1 MSSHIGGERRS
12 RPRFGNLLEHLAA
25 AVLFALLIAAVASAM
40 LGATCFLVAHAP
52 WAFPLM
58 VVALALWCRTDR

>member
-1 MSSHIGGERRS
+1 MSSHIGGK
-12 RPRFGNLLEHLAA
+12 RPGLRFGNLLEHLAA
-25 AVLFALLIAAVASAM
+25 TVLFALLIAAAALSMWA
-40 LGATCFLVAHAP
+40 ATCFLVAHAP

>member
-1 MSSHIGGERRS
+1 MSSHIDGERPAS
-12 RPRFGNLLEHLAA
+12 RFGNLLEDLAA
-25 AVLFALLIAAVASAM
+25 WLLFALLIAAVASAM
-40 LGATCFLVAHAP
+40 AAATCFLVAHAP

>member
-1 MSSHIGGERRS
+1 MSSHIDGER
-12 RPRFGNLLEHLAA
+12 PGLRFGNLLEDLVA
-25 AVLFALLIAAVASAM
+25 AVLFALLVAASASAM
-40 LGATCFLVAHAP
+40 WVATCFLVAHAP

>member
-1 MSSHIGGERRS
+1 MSSHIDGERPAS
-12 RPRFGNLLEHLAA
+12 RFGNLLEDLAA

-40 LGATCFLVAHAP
+40 WVATCFLVAHAP

-58 VVALALWCRTDR
+58 VVALALWCSTDR